1 MNKLTS
7 KLYVGL
13 QDTTFFFLFETIFL
27 KQFKKAYTNESKVG
41 TGMLIIRWSTL

>member
-7 KLYVGL
+7 KLYVGYKIPS
-13 QDTTFFFLFETIFL
+13 FFFFETIFL
-27 KQFKKAYTNESKVG
+27 KQYKKAYTNESKVG